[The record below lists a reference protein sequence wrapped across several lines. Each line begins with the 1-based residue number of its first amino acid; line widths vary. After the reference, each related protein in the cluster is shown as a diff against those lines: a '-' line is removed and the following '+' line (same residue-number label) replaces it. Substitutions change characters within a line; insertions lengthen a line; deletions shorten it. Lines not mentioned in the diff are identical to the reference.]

1 MSFVLKSIIFK
12 VFTKD
17 VATGLKSITVQPAD
31 GFNLGGR
38 QNRGNRTAVANDLG
52 NLQEEILS
60 RQIRCK
66 SLCLKKENSTK
77 NYDS

>member
-1 MSFVLKSIIFK
+1 M
-12 VFTKD
+12 
-17 VATGLKSITVQPAD
+17 ATGLKSTTVQTAD

-38 QNRGNRTAVANDLG
+38 EKRGNRTAVANDPG

-66 SLCLKKENSTK
+66 ALCLKKENSNK